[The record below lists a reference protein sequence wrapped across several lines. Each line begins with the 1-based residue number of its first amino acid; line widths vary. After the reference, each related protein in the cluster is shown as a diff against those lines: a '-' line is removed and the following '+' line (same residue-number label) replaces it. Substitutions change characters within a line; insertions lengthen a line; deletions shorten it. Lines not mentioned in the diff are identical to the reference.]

1 MVPEHL
7 LIIVGNPE
15 FPLIMPLVLDVPSAV
30 VPFVLPAVT
39 LPSVPPTVV
48 PFVPPAVLPFISDV
62 PPIKPLVP
70 PTVVPFV
77 LHDKCIDRLING
89 SSEFVDGANV
99 GQLGGDLSQFVG
111 GGTVTLD
118 WLVNGADI
126 AFDGVDGTL
135 VNGVDG

>member
-1 MVPEHL
+1 MVPECRL
-7 LIIVGNPE
+7 VIIGNPE

-39 LPSVPPTVV
+39 LLSVPPAVV

-62 PPIKPLVP
+62 PPIKPLIP

-77 LHDKCIDRLING
+77 LDDECIDRLINV
-89 SSEFVDGANV
+89 SSEFVGGANV

-111 GGTVTLD
+111 GGTVMLD

-126 AFDGVDGTL
+126 MFDGVDGTL